1 MNVVINTGTT
11 ANLNQTTTNINQPNR
26 PFDERVSVSRNDIE
40 CSADEFNL
48 ASTNFCLLSE
58 AVELLKKHKD
68 NKSDLNILCEII
80 QQACYNM
87 ANNAEHSKKDLQ
99 ELLASADSQQSA

>member
-1 MNVVINTGTT
+1 MTSIINTGTT
-11 ANLNQTTTNINQPNR
+11 TANINQPNH

-68 NKSDLNILCEII
+68 NKSDFNILCEII

-87 ANNAEHSKKDLQ
+87 ANNAEHSKKDMLA
-99 ELLASADSQQSA
+99 LLPMARQPNHNKPA